1 MVTLEERSAR
11 RPTAKVVA
19 VLALVAVGTT
29 GFAVV
34 SRGPGAVLGLSGR
47 RSAAVVP
54 GARGLA
60 PGGAVAAV
68 GLLISGLDPHAGD
81 GRVTALVVDAASLPL
96 ACPPDAWN
104 LAATGPVHVADG
116 EDQARVPGA
125 VTLTDDAPAECQ
137 GVTVTALT
145 ATATVADA
153 GGHAV
158 TAPASVLS
166 PLTVATL
173 GTPGLSVADQGG
185 QVVATVTPDPA
196 AGTGLHYAV
205 ETAGGDGRWTAVCQL
220 TDPAPCATGRHTG
233 DGARVRV
240 SVRKGSFW
248 RRTSVELTP

>member
-153 GGHAV
+153 GG
-158 TAPASVLS
+158 
-166 PLTVATL
+166 
-173 GTPGLSVADQGG
+173 

>member
-1 MVTLEERSAR
+1 MVTVEERVAR
-11 RPTAKVVA
+11 RPRAKAAA
-19 VLALVAVGTT
+19 VLALVAVGTL

-34 SRGPGAVLGLSGR
+34 SRGPGAVLGLAGR

-60 PGGAVAAV
+60 PGGAAVAV
-68 GLLISGLDPHAGD
+68 DLLVSGLDPRAGD
-81 GRVTALVVDAASLPL
+81 GRVTALAVDAASLPL
-96 ACPPDAWN
+96 TCPPDAWS

-116 EDQARVPGA
+116 EDQARVPSS

-153 GGHAV
+153 GGHTVAV
-158 TAPASVLS
+158 PASVLS
-166 PLTVATL
+166 PLTVAIL

-205 ETAGGDGRWTAVCQL
+205 EAAGGDGRWTAVCQL
-220 TDPAPCATGRHTG
+220 TDPAPCATGQHTG
-233 DGARVRV
+233 DGTRVRV

-248 RRTSVELTP
+248 RRTSTVLTL